1 MGAPRAAGRRRD
13 PGRALCRAPR
23 WCADR
28 LCLVGPLPEAVFLD
42 LGDTLVC
49 AHPSWASVYLS
60 TFPEFGIEATEEQI
74 EEALRTATRSGAWEF
89 EGPFEATEEGSWER
103 IKAFDLEVLAALGHT
118 DVTEVF
124 IRSIERAF
132 AERSAWYIYPDVAP
146 SLDALREAGF
156 RLGIVSNWPWGAP
169 ELLHS
174 LELARHFET
183 LVIGARVG
191 YQKPHAR
198 IFGHALDQLDVPAAR
213 ALHVGDSYRN
223 DVLGARGRRRPGGR
237 RSLRAARSPGG
248 RAASDRPRALIAGRG
263 RSGPIGTDRGR
274 R

>member
-13 PGRALCRAPR
+13 PGRALGRAPR

-74 EEALRTATRSGAWEF
+74 EE
-89 EGPFEATEEGSWER
+89 GSWER

-118 DVTEVF
+118 DVPEVF

-146 SLDALREAGF
+146 SLEALREAGL
-156 RLGIVSNWPWGAP
+156 RLAIVSNWPWGAP

-174 LELARHFET
+174 LELARHFES
-183 LVIGARVG
+183 LVISARVG

-198 IFGHALDQLDVPAAR
+198 IFRHALDQLGV
-213 ALHVGDSYRN
+213 
-223 DVLGARGRRRPGGR
+223 
-237 RSLRAARSPGG
+237 
-248 RAASDRPRALIAGRG
+248 
-263 RSGPIGTDRGR
+263 
-274 R
+274 